1 MTRGI
6 YLDGHATTRPDPRV
20 MAAMRPYFE
29 DDFGNASSRTHAY
42 GWRAEEAVTRARASV
57 ARLLHA
63 DPKEILFTSGAT
75 ESNNLAILGGLRG
88 HSDKGDHLVTAAT
101 EHPSVLDVARAAAE
115 QGAEVTILP
124 VDRRGRVD
132 PEAVRAAITD
142 RTVLVS
148 IMAANNEVGT
158 LGPLAEIGALC
169 KERGVLFHTDAAQA
183 IGKIPIDVQAVGIDL
198 LSISAHKIHGPKGVG
213 ALYVRRK
220 NPRVLLRP
228 LLWGGGQE
236 RGIRPGTLNVP
247 GIVGLGMALEIARNE
262 MTVESK
268 RLAAL
273 RDRLQKGLQSR
284 LADIVVNGDE
294 ERRLPNNLNVSF
306 SDVEGEALLL
316 ALDGVA
322 VSSGSACTS
331 EKREPSHVLKAMGV
345 SDTMAQ
351 TSLRFGLGRFNTEQ
365 EIDAVVERVAQAVE
379 RLREISPLA
388 RGAGAAAPA
397 REGASEQVEEL
408 AGMEKTTNNVAAPR
422 GPHQGGRA

>member
-20 MAAMRPYFE
+20 VAAMRPFFE
-29 DDFGNASSRTHAY
+29 DDFGNASSKTHPY
-42 GWRAEEAVTRARASV
+42 GWRAEEAVTRARSQV
-57 ARLLHA
+57 AKLIHA

-88 HSDKGDHLVTAAT
+88 QSDRGDHLITAAT

-124 VDRRGRVD
+124 VDGRGRVD
-132 PEAVRAAITD
+132 PDRVRAAITD

-158 LGPLAEIGALC
+158 LGPIAEIGALC

-183 IGKIPIDVQAVGIDL
+183 IGKIPIDAQEMNIDL

-228 LLWGGGQE
+228 MVFGGGQE
-236 RGIRPGTLNVP
+236 RGLRPGTLNVP
-247 GIVGLGMALEIARNE
+247 GIVGLGTALEIARNE
-262 MTVESK
+262 MAVDSK
-268 RLAAL
+268 RLAGL
-273 RDRLQKGLQSR
+273 RDRLQKGFLERISD
-284 LADIVVNGDE
+284 LVINGDQ

-306 SDVEGEALLL
+306 SSVEGEALLL
-316 ALDGVA
+316 ALDGIA

-351 TSLRFGLGRFNTEQ
+351 TSLRFGLGRFNTES

-379 RLREISPLA
+379 RLRAISPLA
-388 RGAGAAAPA
+388 HAGTAGTEMTQSGSIHDTALGGP
-397 REGASEQVEEL
+397 REE
-408 AGMEKTTNNVAAPR
+408 
-422 GPHQGGRA
+422 RA

>member
-20 MAAMRPYFE
+20 VAAMRPFFE
-29 DDFGNASSRTHAY
+29 DEFGNASSRTHPY
-42 GWRAEEAVTRARASV
+42 GWKAEEAVTRARASV
-57 ARLLHA
+57 ARLIHA

-88 HSDKGDHLVTAAT
+88 HSDQGDHLVTAAT
-101 EHPSVLDVARAAAE
+101 EHPSVLDVAKAAAE

-132 PEAVRAAITD
+132 PEAVRAALTD
-142 RTVLVS
+142 RTVMVS

-183 IGKIPIDVQAVGIDL
+183 IGKIPVDVQTMGIDL

-213 ALYVRRK
+213 ALFVRRK

-228 LLWGGGQE
+228 FLYGGGQE
-236 RGIRPGTLNVP
+236 RGLRPGTLNVP

-262 MTVESK
+262 MTMETK
-268 RLAAL
+268 RLEAL
-273 RDRLQKGLQSR
+273 RDRLQKGFLSR
-284 LADIVVNGDE
+284 ITDIVVNGDE

-316 ALDGVA
+316 ALDGIA

-365 EIDAVVERVAQAVE
+365 EIDTVVERVAQAVE
-379 RLREISPLA
+379 RLREISPFA
-388 RGAGAAAPA
+388 RGARPAPLREAAAEA
-397 REGASEQVEEL
+397 EL
-408 AGMEKTTNNVAAPR
+408 AGIEKTTNNVAAPR
-422 GPHQGGRA
+422 GPQGGRA

>member
-20 MAAMRPYFE
+20 VAAMRPYFE

-42 GWRAEEAVTRARASV
+42 GWRAEEAVTRARAQV
-57 ARLLHA
+57 ARLIHA
-63 DPKEILFTSGAT
+63 DAKEILFTSGAT

-88 HSDKGDHLVTAAT
+88 QAERGDHLITAAT

-132 PEAVRAAITD
+132 PEAVRSAFTP
-142 RTVLVS
+142 RTVMVS

-158 LGPLAEIGALC
+158 LAPLAAIGAMC

-183 IGKIPIDVQAVGIDL
+183 AGKIPIDVQEAGIDL

-220 NPRVLLRP
+220 NPRVMLRP
-228 LLWGGGQE
+228 LLYGGGQE
-236 RGIRPGTLNVP
+236 RGQRPGTLNVP

-262 MTVESK
+262 MGVESK

-273 RDRLQKGLQSR
+273 RDRLQKGFLDR
-284 LADIVVNGDE
+284 IGDIVVNGDVE
-294 ERRLPNNLNVSF
+294 GRLPNNLNVSF
-306 SDVEGEALLL
+306 SYVEGEALLL

-351 TSLRFGLGRFNTEQ
+351 TSLRFGLGRFNTES
-365 EIDAVVERVAQAVE
+365 EIDQVVERVVQAVE

-388 RGAGAAAPA
+388 QAARGGGGSVGPHGAAA
-397 REGASEQVEEL
+397 E
-408 AGMEKTTNNVAAPR
+408 
-422 GPHQGGRA
+422 

>member
-20 MAAMRPYFE
+20 VAAMRPYFE

-42 GWRAEEAVTRARASV
+42 GWRAEEAVTRARAQV
-57 ARLLHA
+57 ARLIHA

-75 ESNNLAILGGLRG
+75 ESNNQAILGGLRG
-88 HSDKGDHLVTAAT
+88 QAERGDHLITAAT

-132 PEAVRAAITD
+132 PEAVRLALTP
-142 RTVLVS
+142 RTVMVS

-158 LGPLAEIGALC
+158 LGPLAEIGAIC

-183 IGKIPIDVQAVGIDL
+183 IGKIPLDVQEAGIDL

-220 NPRVLLRP
+220 NPRVTLRP
-228 LLWGGGQE
+228 LLYGGGQE
-236 RGIRPGTLNVP
+236 RGQRPGTLNVP

-262 MTVESK
+262 MGVESK

-273 RDRLQKGLQSR
+273 RDRLQKGFRERIS
-284 LADIVVNGDE
+284 DIVVNGDE

-306 SDVEGEALLL
+306 SYVEGEALLL

-351 TSLRFGLGRFNTEQ
+351 TSLRFGLGRFNTEG
-365 EIDAVVERVAQAVE
+365 EIDQVIERVAQAVE

-388 RGAGAAAPA
+388 QAAKAGGAAHTEMTPSDAVHNAAPGGPREAGA
-397 REGASEQVEEL
+397 
-408 AGMEKTTNNVAAPR
+408 
-422 GPHQGGRA
+422 

>member
-20 MAAMRPYFE
+20 VAAMRPFFE
-29 DDFGNASSRTHAY
+29 DDFGNASSKTHPY
-42 GWRAEEAVTRARASV
+42 GWRAEEAVTRARAQV
-57 ARLLHA
+57 AKLIHA

-75 ESNNLAILGGLRG
+75 ESNNLAILGALRG
-88 HSDKGDHLVTAAT
+88 HSDRGDHLITAAT

-124 VDRRGRVD
+124 VDGRGRVD
-132 PEAVRAAITD
+132 PDAVRSAITN

-158 LGPLAEIGALC
+158 LGPIADIGAIC
-169 KERGVLFHTDAAQA
+169 KEREVLFHTDAAQA
-183 IGKIPIDVQAVGIDL
+183 IGKIPLDVLEMNIDL

-228 LLWGGGQE
+228 MLFGGGQE
-236 RGIRPGTLNVP
+236 RGVRPGTLNVP

-262 MTVESK
+262 MAVDSK

-273 RDRLQKGLQSR
+273 RDRLQKGFSGR
-284 LADIVVNGDE
+284 IADIVVNGDQ

-306 SDVEGEALLL
+306 SYVEGEALLL

-351 TSLRFGLGRFNTEQ
+351 TSLRFGLGRFNTEA

-388 RGAGAAAPA
+388 QAARAGGGEAKDNDMVQSGTVHNTAPGGPREAGA
-397 REGASEQVEEL
+397 
-408 AGMEKTTNNVAAPR
+408 
-422 GPHQGGRA
+422 

>member
-20 MAAMRPYFE
+20 VAAMRPYFE

-42 GWRAEEAVTRARASV
+42 GWRAEEAVTRARAQV
-57 ARLLHA
+57 ARLIHA

-88 HSDKGDHLVTAAT
+88 QAERGDHLITAAT

-132 PEAVRAAITD
+132 PEAVRLALTP
-142 RTVLVS
+142 RTVMVS

-158 LGPLAEIGALC
+158 LGPLAEIGAIC

-183 IGKIPIDVQAVGIDL
+183 IGKIPLDVQEAGIDL

-220 NPRVLLRP
+220 NPRVTLRP
-228 LLWGGGQE
+228 LLYGGGQE
-236 RGIRPGTLNVP
+236 RGQRPGTLNVP

-262 MTVESK
+262 MGVESK

-273 RDRLQKGLQSR
+273 RDRLQKGFRERIS
-284 LADIVVNGDE
+284 DIVVNGDE

-306 SDVEGEALLL
+306 SYVEGEALLL

-351 TSLRFGLGRFNTEQ
+351 TSLRFGLGRFNTEG
-365 EIDAVVERVAQAVE
+365 EIDQVIERVAQAVE

-388 RGAGAAAPA
+388 QAAKAGGAAHTEMTPSDAVHNAAPGGPREAGA
-397 REGASEQVEEL
+397 
-408 AGMEKTTNNVAAPR
+408 
-422 GPHQGGRA
+422 

>member
-20 MAAMRPYFE
+20 VAAMRPYFE
-29 DDFGNASSRTHAY
+29 DDFGNASSKTHPY
-42 GWRAEEAVTRARASV
+42 GWRAEEAVTRARSQV
-57 ARLLHA
+57 AKLIHA

-75 ESNNLAILGGLRG
+75 ESNNLAILGALRG
-88 HSDKGDHLVTAAT
+88 HSERGDHLITAAT

-124 VDRRGRVD
+124 VDGRGRVD
-132 PEAVRAAITD
+132 PDRVRAAITA

-158 LGPLAEIGALC
+158 LGPIAAIGALC

-183 IGKIPIDVQAVGIDL
+183 IGKIPIDVLESGVDL

-228 LLWGGGQE
+228 MLFGGGQE
-236 RGIRPGTLNVP
+236 KGLRPGTLNVP

-262 MTVESK
+262 MAGDSK
-268 RLAAL
+268 RLAGL
-273 RDRLQKGLQSR
+273 RDRLQKGFLDR
-284 LADIVVNGDE
+284 ITDLVINGDQE
-294 ERRLPNNLNVSF
+294 QRLPNNLNVSF
-306 SDVEGEALLL
+306 SYVEGEALLL

-351 TSLRFGLGRFNTEQ
+351 TSLRFGLGRFNTEA
-365 EIDAVVERVAQAVE
+365 EVDAVVERVAQAVV

-388 RGAGAAAPA
+388 QAAKAEGTEMVQSGSVHNPAPGGPKEAGA
-397 REGASEQVEEL
+397 
-408 AGMEKTTNNVAAPR
+408 
-422 GPHQGGRA
+422 

>member
-1 MTRGI
+1 
-6 YLDGHATTRPDPRV
+6 
-20 MAAMRPYFE
+20 
-29 DDFGNASSRTHAY
+29 
-42 GWRAEEAVTRARASV
+42 
-57 ARLLHA
+57 
-63 DPKEILFTSGAT
+63 
-75 ESNNLAILGGLRG
+75 
-88 HSDKGDHLVTAAT
+88 T

-115 QGAEVTILP
+115 QGIEVTILP
-124 VDRRGRVD
+124 VDGRGRVD
-132 PEAVRAAITD
+132 PQRVRDAITN

-158 LGPLAEIGALC
+158 LGPIAEIGALC
-169 KERGVLFHTDAAQA
+169 KEREVLFHTDAAQA
-183 IGKIPIDVQAVGIDL
+183 IGKIPIDVLEAGIDL

-228 LLWGGGQE
+228 MLFGGGQE
-236 RGIRPGTLNVP
+236 RGVRPGTLNVP

-262 MTVESK
+262 MAVDAK

-273 RDRLQKGLQSR
+273 RDRLQRGFRERIS
-284 LADIVVNGDE
+284 DIVINGDE

-306 SDVEGEALLL
+306 SYVEGEALLL

-351 TSLRFGLGRFNTEQ
+351 TSLRFGLGRFNTES
-365 EIDAVVERVAQAVE
+365 EIDVVVERVAQAVE
-379 RLREISPLA
+379 RLRAISPLA
-388 RGAGAAAPA
+388 QAARTGEGKDMAQTGSIHNTAPGGPTEAGA
-397 REGASEQVEEL
+397 
-408 AGMEKTTNNVAAPR
+408 
-422 GPHQGGRA
+422 

>member
-20 MAAMRPYFE
+20 VAAMRPYFE

-42 GWRAEEAVTRARASV
+42 GWRAEEAVTRARAQV
-57 ARLLHA
+57 ARLIHA

-88 HSDKGDHLVTAAT
+88 QAERGDHLITAAT

-115 QGAEVTILP
+115 QGAELTILP

-132 PEAVRAAITD
+132 PEAVRRALTP
-142 RTVLVS
+142 RTVMVS

-158 LGPLAEIGALC
+158 LAPLAAIGAIC

-183 IGKIPIDVQAVGIDL
+183 IGKIPIDVQEAGIDL

-220 NPRVLLRP
+220 NPRVTLRP
-228 LLWGGGQE
+228 LLYGGGQE
-236 RGIRPGTLNVP
+236 RGSRPGTLNVP
-247 GIVGLGMALEIARNE
+247 GIVGLGIALEIARNE
-262 MTVESK
+262 MAVESK

-273 RDRLQKGLQSR
+273 RDRLQKGFLDR
-284 LADIVVNGDE
+284 LGDIVVNGDD

-306 SDVEGEALLL
+306 SYVEGEALLL

-351 TSLRFGLGRFNTEQ
+351 TSLRFGLGRFNTEN
-365 EIDAVVERVAQAVE
+365 EIDQVVERVAQAVV

-388 RGAGAAAPA
+388 P
-397 REGASEQVEEL
+397 
-408 AGMEKTTNNVAAPR
+408 GMESGTVHNTAPG
-422 GPHQGGRA
+422 GPREAEA

>member
-20 MAAMRPYFE
+20 VAAMRPYFE

-42 GWRAEEAVTRARASV
+42 GWRAEEAVTRARAQV
-57 ARLLHA
+57 ARLIHA

-88 HSDKGDHLVTAAT
+88 QAERGDHLITVAT

-132 PEAVRAAITD
+132 PEAVRLALTP
-142 RTVLVS
+142 RTVMVS

-158 LGPLAEIGALC
+158 LGPLAEIGAIC

-183 IGKIPIDVQAVGIDL
+183 IGKIPLDVQEAGIDL

-220 NPRVLLRP
+220 NPRVTLRP
-228 LLWGGGQE
+228 LLYGGGQE
-236 RGIRPGTLNVP
+236 RGQRPGTLNVP

-262 MTVESK
+262 MGVESK

-273 RDRLQKGLQSR
+273 RDRLQKGFRERIS
-284 LADIVVNGDE
+284 DIVVNGDE

-306 SDVEGEALLL
+306 SYVEGEALLL

-351 TSLRFGLGRFNTEQ
+351 TSLRFGLGRFNTEG
-365 EIDAVVERVAQAVE
+365 EIDQVIERVAQAVE

-388 RGAGAAAPA
+388 QAAKAGGAAHTEMTPSDAVHNAAPGGPREAGA
-397 REGASEQVEEL
+397 
-408 AGMEKTTNNVAAPR
+408 
-422 GPHQGGRA
+422 